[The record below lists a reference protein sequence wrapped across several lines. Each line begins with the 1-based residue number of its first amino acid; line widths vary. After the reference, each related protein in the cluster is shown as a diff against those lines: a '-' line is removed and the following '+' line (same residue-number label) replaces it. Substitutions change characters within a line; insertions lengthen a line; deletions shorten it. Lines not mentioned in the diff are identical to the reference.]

1 MFSWGPPARNRW
13 PTCSPGETSSA
24 FRVYH
29 FMFGPDWSEG
39 CPSCSLFADNY
50 NGAVVHLSHR
60 DVSLVAISRA
70 PLEERENYRQ
80 RMSWSFK

>member
-1 MFSWGPPARNRW
+1 
-13 PTCSPGETSSA
+13 
-24 FRVYH
+24 
-29 FMFGPDWSEG
+29 MFGPDWKEG
-39 CPSCSLFADNY
+39 CQSCSFWADNY